1 MSSLQSTAAVLHPVG
16 REPSGRL
23 VHVRDAQ
30 RGLASQVVCLTCGQ
44 PFVARQGEHN
54 VWHFAHH
61 VVGLTCGGGLM
72 SDAHAYAQQILMDAR
87 QLTMPAR
94 YAQRALTWVADYSD
108 PVMEARQPSGYV
120 VDVLVQESGR
130 RLGIEVRYRHAVDM
144 AKRALIQ
151 TDGLAAIE
159 IDISN
164 THPQTLY
171 EPEAFRAYVL
181 HGAARA
187 WLHNDEALRVRLRH
201 AEASRK
207 WHLREPP
214 YDDPTVPA
222 PRLEPGAG
230 EWTTL
235 TVG

>member
-1 MSSLQSTAAVLHPVG
+1 MADVLHPVG
-16 REPSGRL
+16 RRSDGRL
-23 VHVRDAQ
+23 VHVRDVQ
-30 RGLASQVVCLTCGQ
+30 RGLASSVVCLTCGL

-61 VVGLTCGGGLM
+61 APGLACGGGLM
-72 SDAHAYAQQILMDAR
+72 SDAHAYAQQILLDAN

-94 YAQRALTWVADYSD
+94 HAQRAQTWVADYSD
-108 PVMEARQPSGYV
+108 PVREARQPSGYV
-120 VDVLVQESGR
+120 VDVLVQENGR
-130 RLGIEVRYRHAVDM
+130 RLGIEVRYSHAVDM

-151 TDGLAAIE
+151 ADGLAAIE

-164 THPQTLY
+164 THPQMLY

-187 WLHNDEALRVRLRH
+187 WLHNDEALRARLRH

-214 YDDPTVPA
+214 YDNPTVPA

-230 EWTTL
+230 EWTSL